1 MAFFFFARPHRPR
14 FPAPTRREA
23 SPFGV
28 YCPDAD
34 NCLSRYTHQFAGLNR
49 SGVAS
54 GSNSSLFYSLDIGL
68 IHVVVLSYLHY
79 LGLDTAAAAAQQKAW
94 LAADLAAAA
103 APAQRARVPW
113 ILVCGHMPMYSAESG
128 NSDGMIAD
136 LEPLFFAAGV
146 DLHAAGHA
154 HIYES
159 DWPTG
164 PNGAVAS
171 ASFVAPRAPVHVTSG
186 AGAAPAFGGEHHAR
200 RAAGADAPPPPAAP
214 FLRRADFVW
223 SYSRITAHNASH
235 LTFEQI
241 DNSNGTVF
249 DSWTLVQPSHGPF
262 AVGEAR

>member
-1 MAFFFFARPHRPR
+1 
-14 FPAPTRREA
+14 
-23 SPFGV
+23 
-28 YCPDAD
+28 
-34 NCLSRYTHQFAGLNR
+34 
-49 SGVAS
+49 
-54 GSNSSLFYSLDIGL
+54 
-68 IHVVVLSYLHY
+68 
-79 LGLDTAAAAAQQKAW
+79 
-94 LAADLAAAA
+94 
-103 APAQRARVPW
+103 
-113 ILVCGHMPMYSAESG
+113 
-128 NSDGMIAD
+128 
-136 LEPLFFAAGV
+136 
-146 DLHAAGHA
+146 
-154 HIYES
+154 
-159 DWPTG
+159 
-164 PNGAVAS
+164 VAS